1 MFVEGQSIG
10 TFGSVCV
17 NETSFD
23 NKDKVCGPNG
33 EILLVTTSTE
43 NCPTGI
49 DTPYCVQCGAV
60 EQGVTF
66 CLDTMDVPEVCSLTS
81 DTGDDAFGGGSDDN
95 NFEMLP
101 PSTPSAG
108 GGDNIT
114 ITFSTILET
123 ITFSVFDQCDNSA
136 DIAAWSA
143 NNMYQDDSSIKYC
156 TTQWNGGCFYQGECT
171 QNCFVELGFSEECST
186 CFGNVVNCIVEN
198 YCQSLWYVACFFRLG
213 GVRTCFSSHFNH
225 HHHHSHR
232 HSFFPETK
240 RI

>member
-10 TFGSVCV
+10 PFGLVCI

-33 EILLVTTSTE
+33 EIILVTTSTE
-43 NCPTGI
+43 NCPTTDGDGDGSV

-60 EQGVTF
+60 EQGAAL
-66 CLDTMDVPEVCSLTS
+66 CLDTMDVPEVCSLTTN
-81 DTGDDAFGGGSDDN
+81 TGDDAFGNPNNGGGSDD

-101 PSTPSAG
+101 PSTPSSTEG
-108 GGDNIT
+108 GEDNIT
-114 ITFSTILET
+114 ITFSTLLET

-143 NNMYQDDSSIKYC
+143 NNISRDDSSIQYC

-171 QNCFVELGFSEECST
+171 QNCFVELGFSEECSV
-186 CFGNVVNCIVEN
+186 CFGNVANCIVEN
-198 YCQSLWYVACFFRLG
+198 NCQSLWYVNIICIGRC
-213 GVRTCFSSHFNH
+213 R
-225 HHHHSHR
+225 
-232 HSFFPETK
+232 
-240 RI
+240 